1 MATTEET
8 ILSRSQRGMH
18 KTVPCDLDAL
28 KAATEYRPRP
38 ATCLPRARARVIR
51 YNAAL

>member
-8 ILSRSQRGMH
+8 ILSHSQRGMH
-18 KTVPCDLDAL
+18 KIVPRDLGAL

-38 ATCLPRARARVIR
+38 GTCLPRARARVIR